1 MARKRSSYSQ
11 LDYSS
16 RCKRQNNET
25 DKMTDLGRVSL
36 MNLPDE
42 IIEVVTSFLSFKDL
56 VRLTKLGSKRLEE
69 CANRRL
75 NKRSGKYFC
84 YDYMVS

>member
-11 LDYSS
+11 LDYRS
-16 RCKRQNNET
+16 RFKRQYKET